1 MSIATADVAQAQRAV
16 DALRKQIAKFQRIR
30 TKNNEV
36 ITGMAKGAVA
46 QDRAKQIALA
56 WRDPAMEAHAVE
68 CLRRTLELLK
78 PDVAQPVVDV
88 TNPLPQG
95 VEASLGWLPWVA
107 GGVIALAGAAY
118 AAFSYATVREE
129 RVLEETRGPV
139 ASFAHQ
145 LSENTWAL
153 AALGLVV
160 IGGVIYW
167 DTRLRAPFEG
177 E

>member
-1 MSIATADVAQAQRAV
+1 MSTTTADVAQAQRAV

-36 ITGMAKGAVA
+36 ITGMAKGAMA
-46 QDRAKQIALA
+46 QEQAKQVALR

-68 CLRRTLELLK
+68 CLRKTLELLK
-78 PDVAQPVVDV
+78 PDAPAVDAA
-88 TNPLPQG
+88 NPLPAG

-118 AAFSYATVREE
+118 SAFQYATAREE

-167 DTRLRAPFEG
+167 DTRLRASLGG